1 VRCRPTH
8 QAGTTT
14 FGAECFI
21 YGTREI
27 MHRPSRLKSA
37 PMLALALMPVLAAQ
51 AEDKPWM
58 ELGRQGLTRIVI
70 VPLAQ
75 AADREA
81 YARQLLRL
89 CPGTDSC
96 FINFYTNSRGV
107 ELAVPLPDE
116 VATEATAVYRRSAK
130 QGAELMRFSCRLQL
144 DTVACF

>member
-1 VRCRPTH
+1 
-8 QAGTTT
+8 
-14 FGAECFI
+14 
-21 YGTREI
+21 
-27 MHRPSRLKSA
+27 MHTPSRLKTA
-37 PMLALALMPVLAAQ
+37 LLLVLGLAPVLVAS
-51 AEDKPWM
+51 AEDKPWA

-75 AADREA
+75 AADRDA
-81 YARQLLRL
+81 YARQLVRL
-89 CPGTDSC
+89 CPGTESC

-107 ELAVPLPDE
+107 DLALPLPDE